1 MSDQRDGFDGDTEC
15 LFTAAG
21 ITPTDAGLQAAR
33 RKLAD
38 MDARMTPERWAGRS
52 VQSAPR
58 LYHLLP

>member
-1 MSDQRDGFDGDTEC
+1 MSDQRDRPDSDTAR

-38 MDARMTPERWAGRS
+38 MDARMTPERWAGLR
-52 VQSAPR
+52 R
-58 LYHLLP
+58 ELELPAADAA